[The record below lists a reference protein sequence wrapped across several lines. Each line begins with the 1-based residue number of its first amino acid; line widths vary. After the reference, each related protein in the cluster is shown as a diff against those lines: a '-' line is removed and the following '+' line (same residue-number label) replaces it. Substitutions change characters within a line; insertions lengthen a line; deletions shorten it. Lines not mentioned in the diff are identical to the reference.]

1 LFFLSLP
8 CQGPTTPLLQY
19 KYLQQ
24 QFPLSFSVTLSFLS
38 LAPVLFLFC
47 DSLFIFLQ
55 RKSSSS
61 SKAWSGSSIV
71 AMMAPL
77 ALVHKHDSV
86 TSPTS
91 QHDGVTSS
99 LTAQLLKWFY
109 GIFTGT
115 AIRATPL
122 WFFIGEGLS
131 L

>member
-1 LFFLSLP
+1 
-8 CQGPTTPLLQY
+8 
-19 KYLQQ
+19 
-24 QFPLSFSVTLSFLS
+24 VTLSLS
-38 LAPVLFLFC
+38 FFNA
-47 DSLFIFLQ
+47 S
-55 RKSSSS
+55 RAAAA
-61 SKAWSGSSIV
+61 KAWSGSSIV
-71 AMMAPL
+71 AMMAARPV

>member
-1 LFFLSLP
+1 
-8 CQGPTTPLLQY
+8 
-19 KYLQQ
+19 
-24 QFPLSFSVTLSFLS
+24 VTLSLS
-38 LAPVLFLFC
+38 FFNA
-47 DSLFIFLQ
+47 S
-55 RKSSSS
+55 RAAAA
-61 SKAWSGSSIV
+61 KAWSGSSIV